1 MLSLQN
7 AVDNKGFVATP
18 LKKNQANGHSDV
30 KEFYCQQKHMKNGLV
45 PERSTHWNNLEND
58 KPLQPLNWSPKSDLF
73 IILRQVK
80 PGYPN
85 CSVAKYETRK

>member
-1 MLSLQN
+1 
-7 AVDNKGFVATP
+7 
-18 LKKNQANGHSDV
+18 
-30 KEFYCQQKHMKNGLV
+30 MKNGLV
-45 PERSTHWNNLEND
+45 PERSTRWNNLEND

-85 CSVAKYETRK
+85 YSVAKYETLKLPVVFSPIQYTTSSPTSSYVTLLNKD